1 LGRDR
6 RGVHPRSRRAVL
18 AVGRSARRV
27 DEARPDRGRPQ
38 PAGRHGPCRP
48 GGRRRGAV
56 EPSRRG
62 MSITATR
69 PPLFTAAD
77 RRRVGVPLAVG
88 TALVVVSWFFAA
100 GRADA
105 GDQLIF
111 VSLSLVGALLGMAA
125 TAGLLLR
132 GRRAVGAR
140 TALLLGTAPA
150 APADAPPAADLV
162 AGPDAKWYHRSD
174 CLLV

>member
-1 LGRDR
+1 
-6 RGVHPRSRRAVL
+6 
-18 AVGRSARRV
+18 
-27 DEARPDRGRPQ
+27 
-38 PAGRHGPCRP
+38 
-48 GGRRRGAV
+48 
-56 EPSRRG
+56 

-88 TALVVVSWFFAA
+88 AALVVVSWFFAA

-105 GDQLIF
+105 GEQLVF

-132 GRRAVGAR
+132 GRRAVGVR
-140 TALLLGTAPA
+140 TARLLGTAPA
-150 APADAPPAADLV
+150 APPDARRSVDLV
-162 AGPDAKWYHRSD
+162 AGPAAKWFHRSD
-174 CLLV
+174 CLLVEGRNWPAGPLPVHQAAGRKPCPACRP